1 MKMMIRILIAIVLL
15 SVLITELY
23 AQTIT
28 SLVAAG
34 PAEDIAIIDSET
46 TQNNV
51 KECIYDY
58 IIVSAQYGYSC
69 NSYGKIN

>member
-1 MKMMIRILIAIVLL
+1 MKMMIGILIAIALL

-34 PAEDIAIIDSET
+34 PAEDIQIIDSET
-46 TQNNV
+46 T
-51 KECIYDY
+51 
-58 IIVSAQYGYSC
+58 
-69 NSYGKIN
+69 